1 MTRTLQIRQHRRAI
15 LTLRSDLSLSDGK
28 AMFRVTLEPSDNSR
42 HVVTTCERL
51 ERAHLIGDWCTIDD
65 LMEEIQSFRIWL
77 YEGERYIPYNVI
89 GVPCIRQAVLRFRE
103 WLRWDGRGH
112 DFPELRRGHD
122 FPELA
127 RGHDFPELD
136 DDGHDFPEL
145 LYSHD
150 FPELIE

>member
-1 MTRTLQIRQHRRAI
+1 MRQHRRAI
-15 LTLRSDLSLSDGK
+15 LTLRSDLSLHDGK
-28 AMFRVTLEPSDNSR
+28 PMFRVTLEPSDNSR
-42 HVVTTCERL
+42 HAVTMCESL
-51 ERAHLIGDWCTIDD
+51 ERAHRVGDWCAIDD

-77 YEGERYIPYNVI
+77 YEDERYIPYNVI
-89 GVPCIRQAVLRFRE
+89 GLPCIRQGVLRFRE
-103 WLRWDGRGH
+103 WLRWDGRRH

-145 LYSHD
+145 RYGHD